1 MGHCCC
7 PRRATFASAVTFS
20 RENWEFSFLFF
31 SFLFFLIFLNERV
44 PPKMMNDE
52 FLFFF
57 FTSSVSSKSRDAVG
71 WFRFVY
77 SVSPNSGSRLGFFF
91 LSLRK

>member
-1 MGHCCC
+1 
-7 PRRATFASAVTFS
+7 
-20 RENWEFSFLFF
+20 
-31 SFLFFLIFLNERV
+31 
-44 PPKMMNDE
+44 MMNDE

-91 LSLRK
+91 SLSQKIRQMLQRAKCECGCGGGFLSVCF